1 MKKIVSIILVV
12 CSIFYMASA
21 AQPSDDV
28 MPLYEHLTGMSAS
41 LEINSIGYANAQA
54 TATAEPGYNVRVTL
68 ELQQFENGWTTNSS
82 YTSTG
87 SGILGTKPYI
97 NRFVVHGTYQAKA
110 TAVVTDSYGNYVET
124 QVATSYVVKY

>member
-68 ELQQFENGWTTNSS
+68 ELQQFDNGWTTISS

>member
-68 ELQQFENGWTTNSS
+68 EKPAQVMNRRWPHSQPLLYRIQR
-82 YTSTG
+82 TS
-87 SGILGTKPYI
+87 
-97 NRFVVHGTYQAKA
+97 
-110 TAVVTDSYGNYVET
+110 
-124 QVATSYVVKY
+124 